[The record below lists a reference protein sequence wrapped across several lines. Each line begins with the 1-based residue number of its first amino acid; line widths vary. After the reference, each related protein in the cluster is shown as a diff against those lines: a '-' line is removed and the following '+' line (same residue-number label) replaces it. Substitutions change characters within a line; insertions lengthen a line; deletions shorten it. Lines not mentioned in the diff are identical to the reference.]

1 VFSIFGKHK
10 TKFNSWRKAM
20 FDEIP
25 PNNHTAPKTKILLA
39 DDDKSFR
46 RFVEIILQ
54 RANYQVLTADD
65 GLSALQIAQEN
76 KVHAVIADAIMPNLT
91 GFDLCR
97 ILRENPVYQ
106 NIPFIILS
114 GYENDSENHLADA
127 YLLKENNL
135 TNSLLKTLSNLL
147 FLEKSPVN

>member
-1 VFSIFGKHK
+1 
-10 TKFNSWRKAM
+10 M

-25 PNNHTAPKTKILLA
+25 PTNNTAPEQKILLA

-46 RFVEIILQ
+46 RFIEIILQ

-65 GLSALQIAQEN
+65 GLSAMQIAQEN
-76 KVHAVIADAIMPNLT
+76 EIHAVIADAIMPNLT

-97 ILRENPVYQ
+97 ILRESPIYQ
-106 NIPFIILS
+106 KIPFIILS
-114 GYENDSENHLADA
+114 GFENDSEDHLADA

-135 TNSLLKTLSNLL
+135 KDSLLESLSNLL
-147 FLEKSPVN
+147 LLKESAIS